1 MDLAQKLTI
10 QLIRY
15 EISGVPVDTEL
26 TESVNDD
33 VIASVYHIA
42 SEQELSYVIANAL
55 NKLGLLS
62 GDAKDAF
69 FSEQLVTVYRLQ
81 MLKHELESISQV
93 FEEAEIP
100 FIPLKGSVIRDYYP
114 KPEMRMSCDTDV
126 LIHPDDLER
135 AGELL
140 CSKLNYKFEHRGSHD
155 IAYESQ
161 SGAELELHFR
171 LFENDGIEKD
181 ILDRVWD
188 YAVPCDGYRY
198 RFELKPEFFVFY
210 HIFHMA
216 KHIRNGGC
224 GLRPFLDLWIIENQ
238 FPYNESELKR
248 LLCKAGLERFF
259 AVARKTASMWY
270 STEKSDEMTELL
282 EEYIFNAG
290 IYGNFENMAA
300 VSVVRSGGKVKALM
314 GRIFMPRSLLKHQF
328 PILEKYPALTPY
340 YEVKR
345 WIRIIFKDK
354 AKNQMQIA
362 KHNNSLSDEK
372 RQKMEKLVDYLGIR

>member
-1 MDLAQKLTI
+1 MNSAQKLTI

-15 EISGVPVDTEL
+15 EIAGIPVDTALME
-26 TESVNDD
+26 EVNDD
-33 VIASVYHIA
+33 VIASVYRIA
-42 SEQELSYVIANAL
+42 SEQELSYVVANAL
-55 NKLGLLS
+55 SKLGLLS
-62 GDAKDAF
+62 GDAKEAF
-69 FSEQLVTVYRLQ
+69 FTEQLVTVYRLE
-81 MLKHELESISQV
+81 MLRHELASISQI
-93 FEEAEIP
+93 FEDAGIS
-100 FIPLKGSVIRDYYP
+100 FIPLKGSVIRNYYP
-114 KPEMRMSCDTDV
+114 KPEMRISCDTDI
-126 LIHPDDLER
+126 LIHPEDLER

-140 CSKLNYKFEHRGSHD
+140 CSKLNYKFEHKGSHD
-155 IAYESQ
+155 VAYESE

-188 YAVPCDGYRY
+188 YAVPCDGYAY
-198 RFELKPEFFVFY
+198 RLELRPEFFVFY

-224 GLRPFLDLWIIENQ
+224 GLRPFLDLWIIENK
-238 FPYNESELKR
+238 FPYDKEKLSK
-248 LLCKAGLERFF
+248 LLCEAGLERFF
-259 AVARKTASMWY
+259 EVAHKTAMMWY
-270 STEKSDEMTELL
+270 GTQESDDMTELL

-314 GRIFMPRSLLKHQF
+314 GRIFLPHKLLKHQF
-328 PILEKYPALTPY
+328 PVLEKYPVLTPF

-345 WIRIIFKDK
+345 WVRIIFKDK
-354 AKNQMQIA
+354 AKNQMEIA
-362 KHNNSLSDEK
+362 RHNNSLSDEK